1 MKIYF
6 MRTSHYELGEDT
18 PLKEGMACFLDKA
31 NAEKWFDEINP
42 VGYTTEIINK
52 SSACKLKICKSY
64 DKMKSFW
71 VRMYELETED

>member
-6 MRTSHYELGEDT
+6 MRTSHYELGEDA

-31 NAEKWFDEINP
+31 NAEKCFDDINP
-42 VGYTTEIINK
+42 VGYTTQRIEK
-52 SSACKLKICKSY
+52 TSACIMKVCQSY
-64 DKMKSFW
+64 DKMQTLC